1 MSFFSTRRSFDQEER
16 RMARSFE
23 RAAAAFERLE
33 PEEGELCGDC
43 HARGVDV
50 DLVEDECPRCS
61 RERDGEDS

>member
-1 MSFFSTRRSFDQEER
+1 MAFFPRRSFEFEER